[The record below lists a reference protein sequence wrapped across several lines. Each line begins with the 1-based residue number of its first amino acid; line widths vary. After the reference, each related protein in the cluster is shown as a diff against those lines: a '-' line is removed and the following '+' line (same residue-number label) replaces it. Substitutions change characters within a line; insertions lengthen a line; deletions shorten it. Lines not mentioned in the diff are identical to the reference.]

1 MKGKKCVVF
10 DFEQN
15 EQEER
20 IKCKELYEKFI
31 HSTKWIIYELSCESG
46 AESWFCELIQ
56 FVSKTVNN
64 FAHVRH
70 IIWRIR
76 VVFLFFARSIENDN
90 FFHFIQRTTVFSTMT
105 KSLSSMNTLMFC
117 CCFLFIWKNEL
128 YIFFWKTFVPFSRYV
143 SPVTVAARCISPF
156 NILSS
161 LLFVSTVKTNYNN

>member
-1 MKGKKCVVF
+1 MGSDKEEIFHKTQNVRIKWIKRAKKGKKCVVF

-20 IKCKELYEKFI
+20 IKCKELHEKFI
-31 HSTKWIIYELSCESG
+31 HSTKWIIYGFSRESG

-76 VVFLFFARSIENDN
+76 VVSLFFARSIENDN
-90 FFHFIQRTTVFSTMT
+90 FFHFIQRTTVF
-105 KSLSSMNTLMFC
+105 LQWQNICPQWIHWCFVVVLYSSGKMNFTYF
-117 CCFLFIWKNEL
+117 FILE
-128 YIFFWKTFVPFSRYV
+128 
-143 SPVTVAARCISPF
+143 
-156 NILSS
+156 NIC
-161 LLFVSTVKTNYNN
+161 TI

>member
-1 MKGKKCVVF
+1 MGSDKEEIFHKTQNVRIKWIKRAKKGKKCVVF

-20 IKCKELYEKFI
+20 IKCKELHEKFI
-31 HSTKWIIYELSCESG
+31 HSTKWIIYGFSRESG

-76 VVFLFFARSIENDN
+76 VVFLFLLGPLKTI
-90 FFHFIQRTTVFSTMT
+90 IFST
-105 KSLSSMNTLMFC
+105 SFRGRPFFLQWQNLCPQWIHWCFVVV
-117 CCFLFIWKNEL
+117 FLFIWKNEL
-128 YIFFWKTFVPFSRYV
+128 
-143 SPVTVAARCISPF
+143 
-156 NILSS
+156 
-161 LLFVSTVKTNYNN
+161 